1 MKIKQKEAGGIDE
14 ILAETWK
21 FRGETLKKT
30 IDGDF
35 EDCLEREIFHC
46 CAQHIRV
53 RWNIAKKNE
62 KKSRKKG
69 LPFLVRLRVTRGD
82 RQEKAEVE

>member
-1 MKIKQKEAGGIDE
+1 MQEEKKEKDLRKEEIGEAVMKIKQKEAGGIDE

-21 FRGETLKKT
+21 FGGETLKKKT
-30 IDGDF
+30 INGDF

-53 RWNIAKKNE
+53 R
-62 KKSRKKG
+62 
-69 LPFLVRLRVTRGD
+69 
-82 RQEKAEVE
+82 

>member
-1 MKIKQKEAGGIDE
+1 MQEEKKEKDLRKKKIGEAVMKIKQKEAGDIDE

-53 RWNIAKKNE
+53 R
-62 KKSRKKG
+62 
-69 LPFLVRLRVTRGD
+69 
-82 RQEKAEVE
+82 